1 MHRDLLREEGVL
13 LGMPISMPI
22 RIFLERGEG
31 GGVIGIS
38 LERGNAQRN
47 LLREVVGSH
56 KNFLRGEGV
65 TIGISLER
73 KRCP

>member
-1 MHRDLLREEGVL
+1 MG
-13 LGMPISMPI
+13 
-22 RIFLERGEG
+22 ERGEG

-47 LLREVVGSH
+47 LLREVVGTH
-56 KNFLRGEGV
+56 RNFLRGEGV

>member
-1 MHRDLLREEGVL
+1 
-13 LGMPISMPI
+13 MPISMPI
-22 RIFLERGEG
+22 RIFLERGKGVRG

>member
-1 MHRDLLREEGVL
+1 
-13 LGMPISMPI
+13 MPISMPI
-22 RIFLERGEG
+22 RIFLEKGGKGWRG